1 MEEKLKDTES
11 SHQEIA
17 EKHTQA
23 KASLDQDKE
32 KYKLYE
38 LKYRQNKELISEC
51 RGKLKKIGEELA

>member
-1 MEEKLKDTES
+1 MEEKLTDTES

-17 EKHTQA
+17 KKYVQA

-38 LKYRQNKELISEC
+38 LKYKENKELIFEC
-51 RGKLKKIGEELA
+51 RGKLKKISE